1 MREAGDGGPRRKSE
15 KQLLEILEIARI
27 DHEQY
32 DPPRS
37 ALVEQDYHDMMG
49 MASRCYQDLDEP
61 EEYLRGGDPRPCTI

>member
-1 MREAGDGGPRRKSE
+1 MEDRRKSE

-27 DHEQY
+27 DHEEY

-37 ALVEQDYHDMMG
+37 TLVEQDYHDMMG

-61 EEYLRGGDPRPCTI
+61 DEYFRAGEPSLRAI